1 MSTPTIARVTVQS
14 SSLASI
20 GHSAEDNVLVIEF
33 RNGSLYRYLDVPA
46 DAYEEL
52 LRAESK
58 GAHFNRFVRTRF
70 VHQRITTR
78 EAENR

>member
-1 MSTPTIARVTVQS
+1 MSTSAIARVAVQS

-20 GHSAEDNVLVIEF
+20 GHRAEDNVLVIEF

-58 GAHFNRFVRTRF
+58 GTHFNRFVRTRF
-70 VHQRITTR
+70 AHERITLR
-78 EAENR
+78 NAEN